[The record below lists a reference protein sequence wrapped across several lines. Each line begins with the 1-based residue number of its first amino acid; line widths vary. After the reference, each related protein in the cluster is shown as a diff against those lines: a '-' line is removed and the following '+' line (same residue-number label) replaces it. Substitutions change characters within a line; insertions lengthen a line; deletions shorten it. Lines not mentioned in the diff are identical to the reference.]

1 VRSAPFCL
9 MENEHPLDRS
19 VWTALTT
26 TQARLAIGNAQARR
40 LLPDYGPFA
49 APASL
54 SGDGLAAVA
63 ALIEPGG
70 TIVML
75 EPVDVTPPP
84 GTRIV
89 DRIPCV
95 QMTAETIDVDV
106 PRDIVPLTDADA
118 AEMVALAHLTKPG
131 PFHSRTNELGAFVGI
146 KVDGRL
152 VAMAGERLRPRHWV
166 EVSGVCTH
174 PSYRGR
180 GYGAALVRTV
190 AGRIVRRGFKPFLHV
205 AAANLSA
212 IRVYE
217 SVGFVSRRGI
227 VATVLVAD

>member
-1 VRSAPFCL
+1 
-9 MENEHPLDRS
+9 MDNDHPLDRS
-19 VWTALTT
+19 VWTALST
-26 TQARLAIGNAQARR
+26 TQARLAIGNAQALR
-40 LLPDYGPFA
+40 LVPEYGPFA
-49 APASL
+49 APAAL
-54 SGDGLAAVA
+54 TGAGLAAVA
-63 ALIEPGG
+63 TLIEPGG

-95 QMTAETIDVDV
+95 QMTAQAIDED
-106 PRDIVPLTDADA
+106 DEASGIVPLTGADA
-118 AEMVALAHLTKPG
+118 AEMLALAHLTRPG
-131 PFHSRTNELGAFVGI
+131 PFHSRTHELGAFVGI

-152 VAMAGERLRPRHWV
+152 VAMAGERLQPKGWV

-180 GYGAALVRTV
+180 GYAAGLVRLV
-190 AGRIVRRGFKPFLHV
+190 SGRIVRRGLKPFLHV
-205 AAANLSA
+205 AAANASA

-217 SVGFVSRRGI
+217 SLGFVRRRGI
-227 VATVLVAD
+227 VATILAPG